1 MDTRTNSNR
10 DRFLPTCYDDF
21 TDPAHAPLDMAA
33 EVTGSHTLLSRHIW
47 GKRLARGSSQTQIAA
62 KLRMSRHRICRR
74 MNAMRRRLG
83 CATLR
88 RLRGNQTAAE
98 TFSLFAFGHC
108 NETPNVRL
116 VIDRLAELSPV
127 ELSVLSALLRFLP
140 ENETL
145 ASAGISRT
153 WYYRIA
159 AKLSAE
165 FRIALPGCALAR
177 SGRNMISFSSA
188 LPWASCRS
196 SRILSFVVEDT
207 DYTRSARPKA
217 TRIVAPVPYNCRK
230 LGGGQLFAI
239 ILLMRELGYGIIRA
253 IQKKGIRPAYGMV
266 VDRRKDDEEDCCG
279 SFGGFAARQVEHLGV
294 RTVWEF

>member
-1 MDTRTNSNR
+1 MSGKAICPRIGASIVPR
-10 DRFLPTCYDDF
+10 WFLDVLHAVIYADGQDGYF
-21 TDPAHAPLDMAA
+21 TILALSAMIDARSPGDQAI
-33 EVTGSHTLLSRHIW
+33 LLEW
-47 GKRLARGSSQTQIAA
+47 ARGSSQTQIAA

-98 TFSLFAFGHC
+98 AFSLFAFGHC

-165 FRIALPGCALAR
+165 FRIALPGRKKVAIADCIRTTDL
-177 SGRNMISFSSA
+177 IS
-188 LPWASCRS
+188 
-196 SRILSFVVEDT
+196 
-207 DYTRSARPKA
+207 Y
-217 TRIVAPVPYNCRK
+217 APLTEKCTFPST
-230 LGGGQLFAI
+230 L
-239 ILLMRELGYGIIRA
+239 
-253 IQKKGIRPAYGMV
+253 
-266 VDRRKDDEEDCCG
+266 EE
-279 SFGGFAARQVEHLGV
+279 ARQK
-294 RTVWEF
+294 

>member
-1 MDTRTNSNR
+1 MSGKDICPRIDASIVPR
-10 DRFLPTCYDDF
+10 WFLDVLHAVIYADGQDGYF
-21 TDPAHAPLDMAA
+21 TILALFAMIDAHSPEDQAILT
-33 EVTGSHTLLSRHIW
+33 EW
-47 GKRLARGSSQTQIAA
+47 ARGFSQTQIAA
-62 KLRMSRHRICRR
+62 NLGMSRHRICRR
-74 MNAMRRRLG
+74 MNAMRRRIG

-98 TFSLFAFGHC
+98 AFSLFAFGHC

-165 FRIALPGCALAR
+165 FHIALPGRKKVAIADCIRTTDL
-177 SGRNMISFSSA
+177 IS
-188 LPWASCRS
+188 
-196 SRILSFVVEDT
+196 
-207 DYTRSARPKA
+207 Y
-217 TRIVAPVPYNCRK
+217 APLTEKCTFPST
-230 LGGGQLFAI
+230 LDGG
-239 ILLMRELGYGIIRA
+239 
-253 IQKKGIRPAYGMV
+253 
-266 VDRRKDDEEDCCG
+266 
-279 SFGGFAARQVEHLGV
+279 
-294 RTVWEF
+294 